1 MAPTTDTK
9 DRILQAAADLFWRQG
24 YTATGVAQILKAA
37 DAKSGSLYYFF
48 PTKEDL
54 LLAVLERYKELLWPI
69 VIQPAF
75 DRVSDPVERIFAVL
89 DGYRRMLLATECSKG
104 CPIGNLA
111 LELADTH
118 PAARKLI
125 AENFTGWRQA
135 IERCLDDAS
144 DRFPQGADRQ
154 QLAAY
159 VLTVMEGG
167 LMQAKTYRSLDP
179 FESAVAQL
187 RDHIDRLLAAGSSW
201 TAPRGSHN
209 DLTSQDTDSDRNTT

>member
-1 MAPTTDTK
+1 MPPHNDTK
-9 DRILQAAADLFWRQG
+9 DRILHAAADLFWQQG
-24 YTATGVAQILKAA
+24 YTATGVAQILRAA

-54 LLAVLERYKELLWPI
+54 LLAVIERYKEMLWPE

-75 DRVSDPVERIFAVL
+75 DRVSDPIERIFAVL
-89 DGYRRMLLATECSKG
+89 DGYRRLLLMTECSKG

-118 PAARKLI
+118 PAARALL
-125 AENFTGWRQA
+125 ADNFTGWRRA
-135 IERCLDDAS
+135 IEQCLHAA
-144 DRFPQGADRQ
+144 ADRLPDDVDRA

-159 VLTVMEGG
+159 ILTVMEGG
-167 LMQAKTYRSLDP
+167 LMQAKTYRSIDP

-187 RDHIDRLLAAGSSW
+187 RDHIERLLAAGRDWS
-201 TAPRGSHN
+201 APRGSPAPPE
-209 DLTSQDTDSDRNTT
+209 RK